1 MTTEYDTTGKI
12 EAFSVTEEFVVFK
25 REQVIRLNDVGFF
38 IVKNRNGSTDEPHS
52 LKVTAII
59 TGESGS
65 EERELSR
72 GSVGFQKCDRDG
84 NIENED
90 QGVTQAKAEAMTKS
104 SDATFDPD
112 FAAYVKINAFGS
124 NSGQLGESRFKV
136 RIKYQRYKKSVL
148 EEQTI
153 IEGVGPRYSPGLMQS
168 VLDRIDLL
176 ENKNSDTNMFG
187 TDLNANEIL
196 EEDIT
201 GSAPENYVR
210 YERHAV
216 NTRAGVSIIQP
227 ARGSFYASGLEVL
240 VYQPTL
246 FTLTNSDEDKARARN
261 KLFIYTDT
269 TSVIDSSNHLS
280 TEYHV
285 ILTDAVMNKLLSSS
299 SFNGQVS
306 GKLVDILDTSTT
318 LLKEGIDYEI
328 DAIDIARTARSLSSI
343 GVYQNIRFKTS
354 YVGEVLIS
362 YHAFGGFVSTGD
374 IRQMHQDITNTR
386 SILKNTNLVTSDTL
400 GDQLAIIELNRRLRT
415 MEAFHNH
422 FHQVEHKVNITTPGF
437 HWINIAAI
445 YDVNWGTPIKDIND
459 IGQFKIQSALRRWS
473 YEFMV
478 DVDINRAAG
487 DILRIKTLGTNQY
500 SSYGSESFTKVL
512 LRDNL
517 AVRLCWIDNGNSS
530 GVVLQIGWDYKSYLE
545 NNLTKNI
552 DIDTVVVT
560 DKSGLSSMWTLLTD
574 AGSLNILS
582 NGLIGVYNHAKYYPT
597 ADRTYQSGKNYYIYK
612 NSYLFVRSSDRA
624 FVAGKTYYLFNDS
637 ASGTDQYYVLSEG
650 NANYVIGGSTDP
662 FLEDDGEGGQ
672 VLGLYERVLYGK
684 YPVVDTSVIVG
695 SRVIA
700 GTYELDEEASFTQD
714 TSFSM
719 PNEQFVWSENGD
731 GCNSCIKLIEPDDGV
746 IAWMGNVS
754 LAEHAYKP
762 VACEDCGV
770 DVEVPTA
777 TRTEPDAYTCFLM
790 FCDTL
795 QNYIALNTIH
805 GITLVLFDRYDGK
818 YVTARTDIQSG
829 GVSLQAEVPFCY
841 EDMCFAKVEL
851 KKVSSSGKN
860 LKYDRV
866 YVENSQV
873 KYRQDDPDGELIQMG
888 VVAYLGSMSLD
899 MDRYDLRQVRLHF

>member
-1 MTTEYDTTGKI
+1 MTTEYDTTGKV
-12 EAFSVTEEFVVFK
+12 ELFSTTEEFVVFK
-25 REQVIRLNDVGFF
+25 SEQVIRLSDVGFY

-52 LKVTAII
+52 LKVTAIVS
-59 TGESGS
+59 GESGS

-72 GSVGFQKCDRDG
+72 GTVGFQKCDREG
-84 NIENED
+84 NIEVED
-90 QGVTQAKAEAMTKS
+90 QDVTQAKAEILAKS
-104 SDATFDPD
+104 SDASFDPD
-112 FAAYVKINAFGS
+112 FSAYIKINAFGS
-124 NSGQLGESRFKV
+124 NTGQLGESRFKV
-136 RIKYQRYKKSVL
+136 RIKYKRYKRSVL
-148 EEQTI
+148 ENQTI
-153 IEGVGPRYSPGLMQS
+153 IEGVGPRYTPGLMQS

-176 ENKNSDTNMFG
+176 ENRNSDTNMFG
-187 TDLNANEIL
+187 TDMNAHEVL

-227 ARGSFYASGLEVL
+227 AKGSFYASGLEVL
-240 VYQPTL
+240 VYKPIL
-246 FTLTNSDEDKARARN
+246 FTLTNSEEDKARARN

-285 ILTDAVMNKLLSSS
+285 ILTDTMMNKLLSSS

-306 GKLVDILDTSTT
+306 GKLVDILDTSTS
-318 LLKEGIDYEI
+318 LLKEGIDYDI
-328 DAIDIARTARSLSSI
+328 DAIDIARTARSLSSV

-362 YHAFGGFVSTGD
+362 YHAFGGFVATSD

-386 SILKNTNLVTSDTL
+386 SILKNTSLVTSDTL
-400 GDQLAIIELNRRLRT
+400 GEQLAIIELNRRLRT

-445 YDVNWGTPIKDIND
+445 YDINWGTPIKDIND

-473 YEFMV
+473 YEFTV
-478 DVDINRAAG
+478 DVDINRSSG
-487 DILRIKTLGTNQY
+487 DILRLKTLGTNQY
-500 SSYGSESFTKVL
+500 SGFGSESFTKVL
-512 LRDNL
+512 FRDNL
-517 AVRLCWIDNGNSS
+517 AARLCWVDNGNSS

-545 NNLTKNI
+545 SNLTKNI
-552 DIDTVVVT
+552 DIDTIVVT
-560 DKSGLSSMWTLLTD
+560 DKSGLSSMWSLLTD
-574 AGSLNILS
+574 AGSTNLLS
-582 NGLIGVYNHAKYYPT
+582 NGLIGVYDHAKYYPT
-597 ADRTYQSGKNYYIYK
+597 QDRTYQAGKNYYIYK
-612 NSYLFVRSSDRA
+612 NSYVFVRSSDRA
-624 FVAGKTYYLFNDS
+624 FVAGKIYYLFNDS

-650 NANYVIGGSTDP
+650 NANYVIGGSTAP

-684 YPVVDTSVIVG
+684 YPVVDESVIVG

-700 GTYELDEEASFTQD
+700 GTYELDENASFVQD
-714 TSFSM
+714 KSFSM
-719 PNEQFVWSENGD
+719 PNDQFVWSEGLA

-746 IAWMGNVS
+746 IAWIGNIS
-754 LAEHAYKP
+754 LAEYAYKP

-770 DVEVPTA
+770 DVVVPSA
-777 TRTEPDAYTCFLM
+777 TRTEPEAYKSFVL

-795 QNYIALNTIH
+795 QNYISLNTIH
-805 GITLVLFDRYDGK
+805 SVTLVVFDRYDGK
-818 YVTARTDIQSG
+818 FVTVKSNVQSG
-829 GVSLQAEVPFCY
+829 DSSLIAEVPFCY
-841 EDMCFAKVEL
+841 EDMCFAKLEL
-851 KKVSSSGKN
+851 KKVSSSNQN
-860 LKYDRV
+860 LKYDRI
-866 YVENSQV
+866 YVENSQI
-873 KYRQDDPDGELIQMG
+873 RHRLDNPDGELVQMS
-888 VVAYLGSMSLD
+888 VTTYLGSMSLD